1 MIHFMN
7 RRLKHLIT
15 LLTVILLSA
24 GQAYG
29 LTGSWCGELAIG
41 QAKLLLVFHFSETAD
56 GATQCTLDSPSQ
68 GVKGLP
74 TTVTLC
80 TDDSI
85 SLTCS
90 TIGASYHGRI
100 TTASIQGT
108 FQQHGYSFP
117 LNLSPEVSI
126 EERRPQ
132 TPKPPFPYSTVD
144 TVFTAPDGALMS
156 ATLTIPDNVP
166 NGRITAVVMVTGS
179 GPQNRDEELADHRP
193 FAVIADHLARHGI
206 ASLRYDD
213 RGTGKSTGNFL
224 TATTDTLKEDAMS
237 GIAFL
242 RSIAS
247 IAKVGVLGH
256 SEGGTIAFMLGAEE
270 NAPDFIVSLAGLAIS
285 GREALMKQ
293 NSHLLDR
300 SQLTDID
307 KENGLKLI
315 GLVFNTMTEQKRK
328 GVLSP
333 IDIDSIV
340 RTSGL
345 TVAPQIVSSLK
356 MTQKIRTPW
365 FDALLSLNPREYL
378 KKVKCPVLAINGEKD
393 TQVEADNLSVIQEL
407 VPHAQ
412 TRLMP
417 ELNHL
422 MQHAVS
428 GEVDEY
434 DQIQETIS
442 PEVLDIMVQF
452 IKDHSCK

>member
-1 MIHFMN
+1 MIHFIN

-15 LLTVILLSA
+15 LLTVILLSV

-41 QAKLLLVFHFSETAD
+41 QAKLRLVFHFSETAD
-56 GATQCTLDSPSQ
+56 RTTQCTLDSPSQ

-74 TTVTLC
+74 TTVTFC
-80 TDDSI
+80 TADSI

-100 TTASIQGT
+100 TNLSIQGT

-117 LNLSPEVSI
+117 LNLSPEVPL

-132 TPKPPFPYSTVD
+132 TPKPPFPYSTID
-144 TVFTAPDGALMS
+144 TVFAAPDGALMS

-166 NGRITAVVMVTGS
+166 NKKTAAVVMVTGS
-179 GPQNRDEELADHRP
+179 GPQNRDEELFDHRP

-206 ASLRYDD
+206 ASLRYDG
-213 RGTGKSTGNFL
+213 RGTGKSAGNFL
-224 TATTDTLKEDAMS
+224 TATTDTLKGDAMS
-237 GIAFL
+237 GITFL

-247 IAKVGVLGH
+247 IAEVGVLGH
-256 SEGGTIAFMLGAEE
+256 SEGGTIAFMLGAED
-270 NAPDFIVSLAGLAIS
+270 APDFIVSLAGLAIS
-285 GREALMKQ
+285 GREGLMKQ

-300 SQLTDID
+300 SRLTDTD

-315 GLVFNTMTEQKRK
+315 GLVFDTMIEQRRM
-328 GVLSP
+328 GVSSS

-340 RTSGL
+340 RASGL
-345 TVAPQIVSSLK
+345 TIAPQIVSSLK

-378 KKVKCPVLAINGEKD
+378 KNVKCPVLAINGEKD
-393 TQVEADNLSVIQEL
+393 TQVEADNLAVIQEL
-407 VPHAQ
+407 VPQAQ

-422 MQHAVS
+422 MQHSVS
-428 GEVDEY
+428 GEADEY
-434 DQIQETIS
+434 DKIQETIS
-442 PEVLDIMVQF
+442 PEVLDIIVQF